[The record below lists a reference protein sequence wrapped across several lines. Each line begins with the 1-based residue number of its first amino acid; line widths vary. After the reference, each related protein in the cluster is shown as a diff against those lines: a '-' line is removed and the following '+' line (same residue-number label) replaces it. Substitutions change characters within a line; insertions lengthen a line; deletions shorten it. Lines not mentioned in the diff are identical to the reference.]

1 MSGLIG
7 RKLGMTRVFDADGAH
22 VPVTVIEA
30 GPCPVVQVTGGAG
43 NAQLQL
49 GFGAKKP
56 KRTHKALAGHVK
68 RAGLEVAPRV
78 LQSFP
83 VVGVTGVTKGRGF
96 QGVVHRH
103 HFAGGPE
110 THGNTRHRK
119 PGSIAPGTDPSR
131 IIKGKRMPGHMGAR
145 RFTELGLR
153 VVRVDAER
161 NLLFVRGAVPG
172 PLNGLVTVRKQGGPS
187 RHD

>member
-83 VVGVTGVTKGRGF
+83 VVGEAPPPKPGTRPTGTISPAGARGKVTGGTKGRGF
-96 QGVVHRH
+96 QGLGPRH
-103 HFAGGPE
+103 PFPAG
-110 THGNTRHRK
+110 
-119 PGSIAPGTDPSR
+119 
-131 IIKGKRMPGHMGAR
+131 
-145 RFTELGLR
+145 
-153 VVRVDAER
+153 
-161 NLLFVRGAVPG
+161 PG
-172 PLNGLVTVRKQGGPS
+172 PHGTP
-187 RHD
+187 

>member
-30 GPCPVVQVTGGAG
+30 GPCPVVQVTGGVG

-83 VVGVTGVTKGRGF
+83 VVGE
-96 QGVVHRH
+96 
-103 HFAGGPE
+103 APPP
-110 THGNTRHRK
+110 K
-119 PGSIAPGTDPSR
+119 PGDRLTVTIFAAGD
-131 IIKGKRMPGHMGAR
+131 
-145 RFTELGLR
+145 
-153 VVRVDAER
+153 RVDR
-161 NLLFVRGAVPG
+161 KSTRLNSSHGYISYAVFC
-172 PLNGLVTVRKQGGPS
+172 LK
-187 RHD
+187 